1 MLTVKSF
8 REEVISTLYERAKEY
23 YTEYDKDGISN
34 YYSEMSREE
43 YETTLMFWIKVY
55 IGIAALVFFFC
66 IMTFHGVLTGQ
77 ACHLIP
83 LYVWIFLKLIMTI
96 VYLCYYM
103 SYVDNSDSEMTNIV
117 MIILLVG
124 VKVSSCCCVVCS

>member
-1 MLTVKSF
+1 MCEFTVLVFQLFSLLSGTVCIAMLTVKSF

-66 IMTFHGVLTGQ
+66 IMTFHGVLTVSTSKQTMICYQLVMDKMGLQ
-77 ACHLIP
+77 LLLGIFKLFLI
-83 LYVWIFLKLIMTI
+83 I
-96 VYLCYYM
+96 VHVY
-103 SYVDNSDSEMTNIV
+103 
-117 MIILLVG
+117 
-124 VKVSSCCCVVCS
+124 